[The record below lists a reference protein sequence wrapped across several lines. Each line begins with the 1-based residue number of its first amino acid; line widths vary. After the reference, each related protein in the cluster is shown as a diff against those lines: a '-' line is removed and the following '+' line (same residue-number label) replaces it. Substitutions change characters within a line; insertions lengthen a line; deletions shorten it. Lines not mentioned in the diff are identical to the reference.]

1 MRTHIVLPEDMLAEI
16 DELVGKRKRSQF
28 IEEAIEE
35 RLKRERRLK
44 ALDAFAG
51 FLKDVDIPGWETPE
65 STVEWVRQQRRE
77 SDRLRGVEIEFDENG
92 EWHGFSSTRRS

>member
-1 MRTHIVLPEDMLAEI
+1 MVAEI

-44 ALDAFAG
+44 AFRAVVG
-51 FLKDVDIPGWETPE
+51 SLKGKGIPEWSTPE
-65 STVEWVRQQRRE
+65 STVEWVHQQRQE
-77 SDRLRGVEIEFDENG
+77 SDRSRGVAIEFDEDG
-92 EWHGFSSTRRS
+92 EWRGFSWTHPSLSTSRTG